1 MKKVLLILFAIL
13 LLTGC
18 KKIELNEKSIA
29 YTKDYDPITNL
40 KNLPESSTITTELA
54 GDELIYTIV
63 TEDKTTILSQVVE
76 YNETIDIDG
85 TSDIDLSVF
94 YDVTSKVKEY
104 DLNEE
109 KTILTIT
116 DENSTFDIPV
126 NLVYPAYTIKQDITI
141 DTYVGYDINDF
152 VTVNDK
158 DVVLTSQL
166 DEDNAILSITLI
178 KNDWVA
184 TEDIAVTLTNSNPY
198 PIVFRGTVNQ
208 HNLPVTEFDFVI
220 EDENTLKYYTPY
232 VDYSPLT
239 YIKVSD
245 NVYEEYSDYYTEE
258 LGHVQGIARI
268 TVDGDTAS
276 EILMHSYNDEP
287 WEITRMRDGTPFTF
301 YFERVD
307 ELSDRFKSQ
316 SQD

>member
-63 TEDKTTILSQVVE
+63 TEDKTTTLSQVVE

-85 TSDIDLSVF
+85 TSDIDLSLF

-104 DLNEE
+104 DLNED

-141 DTYVGYDINDF
+141 DTYVGYDINEF
-152 VTVNDK
+152 VTVDDK
-158 DVVLTSQL
+158 DVIVTSEL
-166 DEDNAILSITLI
+166 DEDNSLLNIVLT
-178 KNDWVA
+178 KNDWVL
-184 TEDIAVTLTNSNPY
+184 TESVSVTLTSSEPQY
-198 PIVFRGTVNQ
+198 PIKYVFVNQ
-208 HNLPVTEFDFVI
+208 VDAEGYVNTYKAGEAFFMFTSENEGYTDHLYGPITFKIDGDIMYITEEPRTWKTICWFDGDYF
-220 EDENTLKYYTPY
+220 KYKYDIPGY
-232 VDYSPLT
+232 EKFGVYT
-239 YIKVSD
+239 YILADK
-245 NVYEEYSDYYTEE
+245 Y
-258 LGHVQGIARI
+258 
-268 TVDGDTAS
+268 DG
-276 EILMHSYNDEP
+276 
-287 WEITRMRDGTPFTF
+287 
-301 YFERVD
+301 
-307 ELSDRFKSQ
+307 
-316 SQD
+316 